1 MRLIKKT
8 RNHLFLIEDKIIID
22 FPQQNHTDE
31 DGRTRVYQTHLGW
44 RNGAVRLLSRYLWPS
59 YLTLVQQMV
68 SNREDAEDITQDIF
82 VKAYESLKRY
92 RGDCEFITWIYRIAC
107 NVTASILRKNKQRQE
122 YLSFDGNIPE
132 HIGND
137 ESEIPFD
144 IIDENEPDE
153 RIEDLQLAIS
163 WLSAEERALIT
174 LFYYENKSIEDC
186 AYILQQSE
194 GNIKVRLHRVRKK
207 IIFISLSHQIWKRT
221 DIMI

>member
-1 MRLIKKT
+1 MKTEEQEYIK
-8 RNHLFLIEDKIIID
+8 RILGGEMELYGYFLDTYGHRI
-22 FPQQNHTDE
+22 FT
-31 DGRTRVYQTHLGW
+31 LG
-44 RNGAVRLLSRYLWPS
+44 
-59 YLTLVQQMV
+59 QQMV

-122 YLSFDGNIPE
+122 YLSFNGNIPE

-207 IIFISLSHQIWKRT
+207 LSLYLYRIKYGNEPIS
-221 DIMI
+221 

>member
-1 MRLIKKT
+1 MKTEEQEYIK
-8 RNHLFLIEDKIIID
+8 RILGGEMELYGYFLDTYGHRI
-22 FPQQNHTDE
+22 F
-31 DGRTRVYQTHLGW
+31 
-44 RNGAVRLLSRYLWPS
+44 
-59 YLTLVQQMV
+59 TLVQQMV
-68 SNREDAEDITQDIF
+68 SNREDAED
-82 VKAYESLKRY
+82 
-92 RGDCEFITWIYRIAC
+92 

-122 YLSFDGNIPE
+122 YLSFNGNIPE

-207 IIFISLSHQIWKRT
+207 LSLSLYRIKYGNEP
-221 DIMI
+221 IS

>member
-1 MRLIKKT
+1 MKTEEQEYIK
-8 RNHLFLIEDKIIID
+8 RILGGEMELYGYFLDTYGHRI
-22 FPQQNHTDE
+22 F
-31 DGRTRVYQTHLGW
+31 
-44 RNGAVRLLSRYLWPS
+44 
-59 YLTLVQQMV
+59 TLVQQMV
-68 SNREDAEDITQDIF
+68 SNREDA
-82 VKAYESLKRY
+82 
-92 RGDCEFITWIYRIAC
+92 
-107 NVTASILRKNKQRQE
+107 
-122 YLSFDGNIPE
+122 E

-207 IIFISLSHQIWKRT
+207 LSLYLYRIKYGNEPIS
-221 DIMI
+221 

>member
-1 MRLIKKT
+1 MKTEEQEYIK
-8 RNHLFLIEDKIIID
+8 RILGGEMELYGYFLDTYGHRI
-22 FPQQNHTDE
+22 F
-31 DGRTRVYQTHLGW
+31 
-44 RNGAVRLLSRYLWPS
+44 
-59 YLTLVQQMV
+59 TLVKQMV

-207 IIFISLSHQIWKRT
+207 LSLYLYRIKYGNEPIS
-221 DIMI
+221 

>member
-1 MRLIKKT
+1 
-8 RNHLFLIEDKIIID
+8 
-22 FPQQNHTDE
+22 
-31 DGRTRVYQTHLGW
+31 
-44 RNGAVRLLSRYLWPS
+44 
-59 YLTLVQQMV
+59 MV

-174 LFYYENKSIEDC
+174 LFYYENKSIK
-186 AYILQQSE
+186 YHIV
-194 GNIKVRLHRVRKK
+194 G
-207 IIFISLSHQIWKRT
+207 SLFRAWL
-221 DIMI
+221 M

>member
-1 MRLIKKT
+1 MKTEEQEYIK
-8 RNHLFLIEDKIIID
+8 RILGGEMELYGYFLDTYGHRI
-22 FPQQNHTDE
+22 
-31 DGRTRVYQTHLGW
+31 
-44 RNGAVRLLSRYLWPS
+44 S
-59 YLTLVQQMV
+59 TLVQQMV

-207 IIFISLSHQIWKRT
+207 LSLYLYRIKYGNEPIS
-221 DIMI
+221 

>member
-1 MRLIKKT
+1 M
-8 RNHLFLIEDKIIID
+8 
-22 FPQQNHTDE
+22 P
-31 DGRTRVYQTHLGW
+31 
-44 RNGAVRLLSRYLWPS
+44 
-59 YLTLVQQMV
+59 
-68 SNREDAEDITQDIF
+68 
-82 VKAYESLKRY
+82 
-92 RGDCEFITWIYRIAC
+92 

-122 YLSFDGNIPE
+122 YLSFNGNIPE

-207 IIFISLSHQIWKRT
+207 LSLYLYRIKYGNEPIS
-221 DIMI
+221 

>member
-1 MRLIKKT
+1 MKTEEQEYIK
-8 RNHLFLIEDKIIID
+8 RILGGELELYGYFLDPYGHRI
-22 FPQQNHTDE
+22 F
-31 DGRTRVYQTHLGW
+31 
-44 RNGAVRLLSRYLWPS
+44 
-59 YLTLVQQMV
+59 TLVQQMV

-207 IIFISLSHQIWKRT
+207 LSLYLYRIKYGNEPIS
-221 DIMI
+221 

>member
-1 MRLIKKT
+1 MKTEEQEYIK
-8 RNHLFLIEDKIIID
+8 RILGGEMELYGYFLDTYGHRI
-22 FPQQNHTDE
+22 FTQ
-31 DGRTRVYQTHLGW
+31 
-44 RNGAVRLLSRYLWPS
+44 
-59 YLTLVQQMV
+59 VQQMV

-207 IIFISLSHQIWKRT
+207 LSLYLYRIKYGNEPIS
-221 DIMI
+221 

>member
-1 MRLIKKT
+1 MKTEEQEYIK
-8 RNHLFLIEDKIIID
+8 RILGGEMELYGYFLDTYGHRI
-22 FPQQNHTDE
+22 FTP
-31 DGRTRVYQTHLGW
+31 
-44 RNGAVRLLSRYLWPS
+44 
-59 YLTLVQQMV
+59 VQQMV

-122 YLSFDGNIPE
+122 YLSFNGNIPE

-207 IIFISLSHQIWKRT
+207 LSLYLYRIKYGNEPIS
-221 DIMI
+221 

>member
-1 MRLIKKT
+1 MKTEEQEYIK
-8 RNHLFLIEDKIIID
+8 RI
-22 FPQQNHTDE
+22 
-31 DGRTRVYQTHLGW
+31 LG
-44 RNGAVRLLSRYLWPS
+44 GEMELYGYLLDTYGHRIF
-59 YLTLVQQMV
+59 TLVQQMV

-122 YLSFDGNIPE
+122 YLSFNGNIPE

-207 IIFISLSHQIWKRT
+207 LSLYLYRIKYGNEPIS
-221 DIMI
+221 

>member
-1 MRLIKKT
+1 MKTEELEYIK
-8 RNHLFLIEDKIIID
+8 RILGGEMELYGYFLDTYGHRI
-22 FPQQNHTDE
+22 F
-31 DGRTRVYQTHLGW
+31 
-44 RNGAVRLLSRYLWPS
+44 
-59 YLTLVQQMV
+59 TLVQQMV

-207 IIFISLSHQIWKRT
+207 LSLYLYRIKYGNEPIS
-221 DIMI
+221 

>member
-1 MRLIKKT
+1 MKTEEQEYIK
-8 RNHLFLIEDKIIID
+8 RILGGEMELYGYFLDTYGHRI
-22 FPQQNHTDE
+22 F
-31 DGRTRVYQTHLGW
+31 
-44 RNGAVRLLSRYLWPS
+44 
-59 YLTLVQQMV
+59 TLVQQMV
-68 SNREDAEDITQDIF
+68 SNREDAED
-82 VKAYESLKRY
+82 ESLKRY

-122 YLSFDGNIPE
+122 YLSFNGNIPE

-207 IIFISLSHQIWKRT
+207 LSLYLYRIKYGNEPIS
-221 DIMI
+221 

>member
-1 MRLIKKT
+1 MAI
-8 RNHLFLIEDKIIID
+8 
-22 FPQQNHTDE
+22 
-31 DGRTRVYQTHLGW
+31 
-44 RNGAVRLLSRYLWPS
+44 
-59 YLTLVQQMV
+59 V
-68 SNREDAEDITQDIF
+68 SLRWCNRWSPI
-82 VKAYESLKRY
+82 
-92 RGDCEFITWIYRIAC
+92 G
-107 NVTASILRKNKQRQE
+107 TASILRKNKQRQE
-122 YLSFDGNIPE
+122 YLSLDWNIPE

-194 GNIKVRLHRVRKK
+194 GNIKVGLHRVRKK
-207 IIFISLSHQIWKRT
+207 LSFYLYRIYYGN
-221 DIMI
+221 

>member
-1 MRLIKKT
+1 MKTEEQEYIKRDT
-8 RNHLFLIEDKIIID
+8 YGHRIF
-22 FPQQNHTDE
+22 
-31 DGRTRVYQTHLGW
+31 
-44 RNGAVRLLSRYLWPS
+44 
-59 YLTLVQQMV
+59 TLVQQMV

-207 IIFISLSHQIWKRT
+207 LSLYLYRIKYGNEPIS
-221 DIMI
+221 

>member
-1 MRLIKKT
+1 MKTEEQEYIK
-8 RNHLFLIEDKIIID
+8 RILGGEMELYGSFLDTYGHRI
-22 FPQQNHTDE
+22 F
-31 DGRTRVYQTHLGW
+31 
-44 RNGAVRLLSRYLWPS
+44 
-59 YLTLVQQMV
+59 TLVQQMV

-122 YLSFDGNIPE
+122 YLSFNGNIPE

-153 RIEDLQLAIS
+153 HIEDLQLAIS

-207 IIFISLSHQIWKRT
+207 LSLYLYRIKYGNEPIS
-221 DIMI
+221 